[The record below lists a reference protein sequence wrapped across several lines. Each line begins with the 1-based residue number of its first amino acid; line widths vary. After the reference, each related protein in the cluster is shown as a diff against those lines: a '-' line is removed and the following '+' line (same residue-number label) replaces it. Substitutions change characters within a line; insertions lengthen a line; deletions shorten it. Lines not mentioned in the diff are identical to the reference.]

1 MDPPVRRE
9 APVDRPVP
17 LLLCSTD
24 PERGARRLRTANGM
38 GRGRKW
44 RVVHEAPDRCPVHQ
58 KSVHNGSGP
67 ALVAARAVEV
77 KEGLERGAM
86 DTFYCEESKGWH
98 IGHKSIRARLE
109 RD

>member
-1 MDPPVRRE
+1 
-9 APVDRPVP
+9 
-17 LLLCSTD
+17 
-24 PERGARRLRTANGM
+24 M
-38 GRGRKW
+38 GRGQKW
-44 RVVHEAPDRCPVHQ
+44 RVVREAPDRCPVHQ
-58 KSVHNGSGP
+58 KSVHKGQGP
-67 ALVAARAVEV
+67 ALAAARGVEI